1 MLCGVC
7 VCVEHLNRCK
17 TSLQGVPGAL
27 MRPALTK
34 TLISRPWYRWG
45 RSSTYLLI
53 LSHFGFY
60 RIATGQAKNRHA
72 DPSLHG
78 YECFYTV
85 VAIWTNIYLNFPFC
99 LELGFQKAPSG
110 LSMNTCIHFYFDFLN
125 VGLKHLVGTC
135 MSSFDCDTY
144 IHDGN
149 LFIIL
154 RHYSMGSRTTSL
166 RSFLYQD
173 SGLVV
178 VLRDSVLN
186 GSLSLFM
193 SSVCVCVCAWICS
206 WRVPGKRCKS
216 PCYNMTVTRLWS
228 AMINPSRRYRSETL
242 RRCSWSIVRITAEWS
257 IPDYWPDPICLLSYL
272 SVSVY
277 LFIYLSNCLS
287 ALFI

>member
-1 MLCGVC
+1 M
-7 VCVEHLNRCK
+7 
-17 TSLQGVPGAL
+17 T
-27 MRPALTK
+27 
-34 TLISRPWYRWG
+34 I
-45 RSSTYLLI
+45 YLWL
-53 LSHFGFY
+53 HVFG
-60 RIATGQAKNRHA
+60 
-72 DPSLHG
+72 
-78 YECFYTV
+78 CFYTV
-85 VAIWTNIYLNFPFC
+85 VPIWTNTRWEFHFQS
-99 LELGFQKAPSG
+99 ELGFPNAPPG

-193 SSVCVCVCAWICS
+193 SSVFSMVAPTWCHG
-206 WRVPGKRCKS
+206 P
-216 PCYNMTVTRLWS
+216 N
-228 AMINPSRRYRSETL
+228 
-242 RRCSWSIVRITAEWS
+242 
-257 IPDYWPDPICLLSYL
+257 
-272 SVSVY
+272 
-277 LFIYLSNCLS
+277 
-287 ALFI
+287 